1 MRNLDSNDLH
11 LLRNLGKQDH
21 LEKYVSKLDGI
32 KEWIASFFLV
42 GRFLSLQSATT

>member
-1 MRNLDSNDLH
+1 MRNLDSNELH

-32 KEWIASFFLV
+32 KE
-42 GRFLSLQSATT
+42 